1 VLAPTLPNELQP
13 AGSLRCI
20 KGVEILLWGLVL
32 LLLLTGFV
40 GSVVPLLPG
49 TTLML
54 VAVLLQKWLRPD
66 AISWVAVGW
75 IAVFWL
81 LSVVADFACTL
92 LGTRLFGG
100 SKWGMAGASG
110 GALVGMF
117 FSLPALLLGTM
128 LGAVVAEKWGAKRPT
143 DDALRSGAGAT
154 VGFLFGTVARF
165 SCAVAILTI
174 YGIAI
179 HAALKPAVS

>member
-1 VLAPTLPNELQP
+1 M
-13 AGSLRCI
+13 
-20 KGVEILLWGLVL
+20 EILLWSLVL

-54 VAVLLQKWLRPD
+54 VAVLLQKWLLPD
-66 AISWVAVGW
+66 TLSWAAVGW
-75 IAVFWL
+75 IAAFWL
-81 LSVVADFACTL
+81 LSVLSDFACTI

-117 FSLPALLLGTM
+117 FSLPVLLLGTM
-128 LGAVVAEKWGAKRPT
+128 LGAVVAEKWGAKRST
-143 DDALRSGAGAT
+143 DDALLSGTGAT
-154 VGFLFGTVARF
+154 VGFLLGTVARF
-165 SCAVAILTI
+165 SCAVAIATV

-179 HAALKPAVS
+179 YAALKPAVS

>member
-1 VLAPTLPNELQP
+1 M
-13 AGSLRCI
+13 
-20 KGVEILLWGLVL
+20 EIAAWCLVL
-32 LLLLTGFV
+32 LMLFAGFI

-54 VAVLLQKWLRPD
+54 VAVLVQKWLLPD
-66 AISWVAVGW
+66 TLAWAAVAW

-81 LSVVADFACTL
+81 LSVASDFACTL
-92 LGTRLFGG
+92 LGTRMFGG

-117 FSLPALLLGTM
+117 FSLPVLLLGTM
-128 LGAVVAEKWGAKRPT
+128 LGAVVAEKWGAKRST
-143 DDALRSGAGAT
+143 DSALKSGTGAT
-154 VGFLFGTVARF
+154 VGFLLGTVARF
-165 SCAVAILTI
+165 ACALAIMAV

-179 HAALKPAVS
+179 YVALKPVV